1 MIFYYSALKVGGEL
15 EGNLWISTNVPVDNF
30 LQRTDVCEQKFWKI
44 FPKMVVRWSNYAM
57 YGYSY
62 NV

>member
-1 MIFYYSALKVGGEL
+1 MVFYYSGLKAGGEL
-15 EGNLWISTNVPVDNF
+15 ETNLWMSTNVPVDNF
-30 LQRTDVCEQKFWKI
+30 LRGTDVCEQVFWKI